1 LEFSKR
7 KRKTSKNVSDTE
19 IHVASSLAQLGQ
31 KKIKAVVKKIVTAE
45 VRRVPS
51 AFHDDMIAE
60 PHPKGFSSCL
70 WCDLRFRIRRSYS
83 LGSENELVDIESFL
97 DGVTGAEQS
106 TTDSVVITDAG
117 GAAPRPSS
125 PQDEASPQFTWD
137 LERTVQR
144 NEDPIE
150 NLTMI
155 ETREEHLEGQDPST
169 SIAAFNESF
178 GTSYR
183 GELLSVGRE
192 TAATGGGA
200 LLTVYFGTPN
210 MFVTLWFGFDYGTNP
225 PLGTIII

>member
-1 LEFSKR
+1 VASCSTAPPKAPRTRSSKKGKSSTDDTSSSSVHLEKPKSLEFSKR

-97 DGVTGAEQS
+97 DGVTG
-106 TTDSVVITDAG
+106 V
-117 GAAPRPSS
+117 
-125 PQDEASPQFTWD
+125 
-137 LERTVQR
+137 
-144 NEDPIE
+144 
-150 NLTMI
+150 
-155 ETREEHLEGQDPST
+155 
-169 SIAAFNESF
+169 
-178 GTSYR
+178 
-183 GELLSVGRE
+183 
-192 TAATGGGA
+192 
-200 LLTVYFGTPN
+200 
-210 MFVTLWFGFDYGTNP
+210 
-225 PLGTIII
+225 